1 MPKLVLA
8 PLLVIL
14 TALIACS
21 DPTPVPET
29 VAPTYTAMP
38 TETPTPTKAP
48 EKRPTSA
55 PPATQAESP
64 TPDTTR
70 EILSVRTGTHRT
82 GTATPTTPAAVPTP
96 TPTRAIP
103 PTPKRTTAIPT
114 ATATPSPFEHL
125 DVGIDRET
133 FWRDLLDDLY
143 PHERTCIEVE
153 AGADGL
159 DVPVLSDLDYVPEQE
174 VAMFACLEPGTAR
187 AVLLGTTVALL
198 EEDDDFRIPEDEVA
212 CIRDV
217 LTGMAAA
224 AVVAAMARDAEDRLL
239 AGEFMAGFFRCI
251 PKTLVN
257 PLAAL
262 DTPEGFEERLDCA
275 RRVLEGANADIMVA
289 LMWEEETRE
298 AEGLVSALWE
308 CTSLGD
314 GYRGTPDDHADRI
327 GDATVVE
334 VEHSLIAAVEYETDV
349 DFFAFVAE
357 EGTVYQIGVGLGTL
371 EDASL
376 SLYGPYPEYEELHT
390 ATSYENGENGQ
401 ITSIFWQSLYN
412 DMVFVSVNGEGGT
425 GEYSFFVNVVNL
437 HDDHANIRGK
447 GTAFAVGQE
456 AWGELEF
463 YGDVDAFQLDAE
475 EGTVYEVTLD
485 LWTLEDASLYVED
498 IHGKLV
504 ASAATGT
511 SRNGHSASAAWKAEM
526 TGFHYIL
533 VQGDSTGAYSLSGK
547 AWQGEGQV
555 MAMEVTVG
563 PRLLDCVGVG
573 PRKCLEVDGQFFYE
587 SINGF
592 KHEEGYTYRL
602 KIERYEAYPGEEEPP
617 QDASKYGYRLIEI
630 LSKTSG

>member
-21 DPTPVPET
+21 DPTPVPEA

-38 TETPTPTKAP
+38 TETPAPTKAP
-48 EKRPTSA
+48 EKRPTPA
-55 PPATQAESP
+55 PPATHHESP
-64 TPDTTR
+64 TPDATR
-70 EILSVRTGTHRT
+70 EILSVHTGTHRT
-82 GTATPTTPAAVPTP
+82 GTATPTAPAAVPTA

-103 PTPKRTTAIPT
+103 PTPRRTTAIPT

-125 DVGIDRET
+125 DADIDRET
-133 FWRDLLDDLY
+133 LWRDLLADLY
-143 PHERTCIEVE
+143 PHERSCIKVE
-153 AGADGL
+153 AGPDGL
-159 DVPVLSDLDYVPEQE
+159 VMPVLADLDYVLDHE

-187 AVLLGTTVALL
+187 AVLLGATVAAF

-217 LTGMAAA
+217 LTAMDAA
-224 AVVAAMARDAEDRLL
+224 AVVASMAYDVEDRLP
-239 AGEFMAGFFRCI
+239 AGEFVAGFFQCI

-257 PLAAL
+257 PFAAL
-262 DTPEGFEERLDCA
+262 DTPKDFEDRMDCA
-275 RRVLEGANADIMVA
+275 RKVLEGANADIMVA
-289 LMWEEETRE
+289 LIWEEETRE
-298 AEGLVSALWE
+298 AELFISALWE

-334 VEHSLIAAVEYETDV
+334 VEHSLIAASEYETDV

-357 EGTVYQIGVGLGTL
+357 EGTVYQIGVRLGTL
-371 EDASL
+371 EDVSIT
-376 SLYGPYPEYEELHT
+376 LYGPYPEYDLLHT
-390 ATSYENGENGQ
+390 ANSYENGQ
-401 ITSIFWQSLYN
+401 VTSILWQSPYN
-412 DMVFVSVNGEGGT
+412 DMVFVSVNGEAGT
-425 GEYSFFVNVVNL
+425 GDYSFFVNVVNL

-463 YGDVDAFQLDAE
+463 YGDVDAFRMEMQ
-475 EGTVYEVTLD
+475 EGTVYEITVD
-485 LWTLEDASLYVED
+485 LGTLEEADLIVED
-498 IHGKLV
+498 IHGNLV

-511 SRNGHSASAAWKAEM
+511 SHNGHSASAVWKAER

-533 VQGDSTGAYSLSGK
+533 VQGDSTGTYSLSGK
-547 AWQGEGQV
+547 AWQGEEQV
-555 MAMEVTVG
+555 MVMEVTVG

-573 PRKCLEVDGQFFYE
+573 PRKCLEVDGQLFYE

-602 KIERYEAYPGEEEPP
+602 KIQRYEAYPGEEEPP